1 MDKINAISKIV
12 KAIMYS
18 KSNSMCINKK
28 SNKVKVA
35 KILWMPENTLLFYVD
50 NCIHATLTGSLESAK
65 KIIKIIKEENIFV
78 DEKTIDSFPFLR
90 DCCSYNNVNSKK
102 SDSIIDIL
110 A

>member
-12 KAIMYS
+12 KANMYS
-18 KSNSMCINKK
+18 KSNSMYINKK

-35 KILWMPENTLLFYVD
+35 KIIWMPENTLLFYVD
-50 NCIHATLTGSLESAK
+50 NCIRAMFPANLESAK

-78 DEKTIDSFPFLR
+78 DEKTIDSFPFLS
-90 DCCSYNNVNSKK
+90 DCFSYNSVSSKK
-102 SDSIIDIL
+102 SCSIIDVL